1 METSGKCE
9 AAVTASTRIG
19 WVNFGECGELLL
31 GKRLLVIAWKKD
43 IVELLQSRVISSRTF
58 SSDTHREKIVRNQET
73 KMQVLCIKR
82 KKEKKKKK
90 KKKGGGK
97 ALIGQSDQLFR
108 RVNQR

>member
-1 METSGKCE
+1 M
-9 AAVTASTRIG
+9 
-19 WVNFGECGELLL
+19 
-31 GKRLLVIAWKKD
+31 
-43 IVELLQSRVISSRTF
+43 ISSRSF

-82 KKEKKKKK
+82 EKEREKEKRKG
-90 KKKGGGK
+90 KKGGGK